1 MKKAY
6 LYSRVSSVLQSEQG
20 EGITRQIENAKTF
33 LKNYPEYI
41 IANDVFT
48 DAASGFSGANLEEN
62 AGLGS
67 FIKAAERGDIPKGS
81 LLVIESPDRLS
92 RLGIKKGQRIFDRI
106 MECGIDI
113 ALVRFGII
121 LKHDDEND
129 FTGSLI
135 VAVGLY
141 LGNLESQQ
149 KSERINFS
157 LQKKKVDAAAGGEKY
172 SGRSPA
178 WLKLSK
184 DRMSFELIPDNVEA
198 VRLMFNLRAT
208 GSSFGQIEAEL
219 NKRKIKPFTN
229 KALRWYEAS
238 ISKILHYSQVL
249 GEHQFYKMETVDGK
263 KIRVKDGEVIQNYF
277 PQIISEDLFYQVQA
291 KFREKKSG
299 KISQYKNLFSTLTR
313 CECGASRS
321 YAKPNPNR
329 DLVYLRC
336 KNYLAKPK
344 LCELKGIQ
352 YPPVERVLISTF
364 NLLDYSKLNDD
375 YDDADLVHKQASV
388 EKSQQDLDQLT
399 HAVANFEDPTLLNS
413 LLPKLAR
420 MQHEHNLLLDELS
433 ELQHQV
439 PAVTTSA
446 KDLSV
451 ETEGERTQYNN
462 FIRQHVDKIVVAM
475 DKVVIHFKHRKPMT
489 VYYDLKDD
497 IDNTLADVMKVSAGA
512 DYIITEFKKIK
523 LD

>member
-6 LYSRVSSVLQSEQG
+6 LYSRVSTVTQSEQG
-20 EGITRQIENAKTF
+20 EGITRQIDNAKTF

-129 FTGSLI
+129 STGSLI

-157 LQKKKVDAAAGGEKY
+157 LQKKKVVAAGGEKY

-184 DRMSFELIPDNVEA
+184 DRMNFELVPDNVEA

-219 NKRKIKPFTN
+219 NKRKIKPFTS

-238 ISKILHYSQVL
+238 ISKILHYRQVL
-249 GEHQFYKMETVDGK
+249 GEQQFYKIDK
-263 KIRVKDGEVIQNYF
+263 
-277 PQIISEDLFYQVQA
+277 
-291 KFREKKSG
+291 
-299 KISQYKNLFSTLTR
+299 
-313 CECGASRS
+313 
-321 YAKPNPNR
+321 
-329 DLVYLRC
+329 
-336 KNYLAKPK
+336 
-344 LCELKGIQ
+344 
-352 YPPVERVLISTF
+352 
-364 NLLDYSKLNDD
+364 
-375 YDDADLVHKQASV
+375 DADMI
-388 EKSQQDLDQLT
+388 LT
-399 HAVANFEDPTLLNS
+399 TLAAVATMQREQLLEKQQIGIATAKAEGKYKGRVRS
-413 LLPKLAR
+413 QKTIDKCIKAL
-420 MQHEHNLLLDELS
+420 EYID
-433 ELQHQV
+433 
-439 PAVTTSA
+439 
-446 KDLSV
+446 KDLSKEAAEKAACV
-451 ETEGERTQYNN
+451 GVATLYRYINEQAAA
-462 FIRQHVDKIVVAM
+462 VV
-475 DKVVIHFKHRKPMT
+475 V
-489 VYYDLKDD
+489 
-497 IDNTLADVMKVSAGA
+497 N
-512 DYIITEFKKIK
+512 
-523 LD
+523 